1 MGIALLLLLI
11 SLAASTVGAI
21 TGIGGGVIVKPTVDA
36 LGVATVST
44 VSFLSGIMV
53 LTMAA
58 ASLWRGRKQAAPMD
72 ARRVIVL
79 AVGAA
84 LGGVGGK
91 LLFDLLKARLANPGA
106 LGVIQNAILLL
117 LTIGVFCYTLAK
129 QRVHTHH
136 LSSPAVV
143 LACGLTLGLISAFL
157 GIGGGPINLLALSFL
172 FSLDAKAAARHSIFI
187 ILFSQI
193 ANLLLTLLT
202 GTVPPFEPLHLC
214 MMMLGGVS
222 GALLGS
228 KIVQRLNVRGVD
240 NVFLGLLLVIC
251 FICVSNIVRFAA

>member
-1 MGIALLLLLI
+1 MGIALLLFLI

-36 LGVATVST
+36 LGVASVST

-58 ASLWRGRKQAAPMD
+58 VSLWRGRKQAVPMD
-72 ARRVIVL
+72 MRRVTVL

-91 LLFDLLKARLANPGA
+91 LLFDLLRARLADQGA
-106 LGVIQNAILLL
+106 VGMIQNAVLLV
-117 LTIGVFCYTLAK
+117 LTAGVFCYTLVK
-129 QRVHTHH
+129 QRVRTHQV
-136 LSSPAVV
+136 SSPMAALV
-143 LACGLTLGLISAFL
+143 AGLTLGLISAFL

-193 ANLLLTLLT
+193 ANLLLTLAT

-214 MMMLGGVS
+214 TMMLGGVS
-222 GALLGS
+222 GALLGGR
-228 KIVQRLNVRGVD
+228 IAQRLHVRGVD
-240 NVFLGLLLVIC
+240 NVFLGLLLLIC
-251 FICVSNIVRFAA
+251 VICVSNIVRFAT